1 MANSKI
7 TITFGADADVADWLS
22 FKYRLIGDTV
32 ETTLLETFVLNRV
45 QNYQITAPPV
55 ISLDGTDSATR
66 YVDAFNID
74 YNGFS
79 AFTVSRVAN
88 EVTIQ
93 FTSDLYEFLDF
104 QTNFPSITSIIENFT
119 PSTFSLV
126 SAITSASVTDVCGKY
141 QLDVTAT
148 EPIKSL
154 IINGQTVTVDTPN
167 VLKTIGLTRA
177 VPFTISMVD
186 VSDLVVYVGDF
197 LFGLLDS
204 GNIVVNA
211 VNSLIGATVTV
222 NITNVDNLVLEYS
235 LDNVNW
241 QDSNI
246 FTGQGLGTKFLY
258 VRDQFGCVKSK
269 EYTVTEL
276 GSREPFFRIS
286 KANSINFSKKEVWDG
301 CTIFKND
308 ENTLDCQGLS
318 EKLYRTDNLFQTCD
332 TTIIQFKSN
341 YETNS
346 AVLRDSDGNDT
357 VLSVVKKSLNLNRF
371 QSLDAKYYKYRDG
384 KLGVYFESGNKYDE
398 FGSIIGTYT
407 LNGNLPE
414 FAIIGQFITIN
425 TLGTFQIK
433 DILTDDSINKRIIV
447 VDYSYNGLVTDT
459 KVQSIYDILD
469 YEVYEFG
476 IDWSLFTIGKYN
488 VVITATDSINGI
500 EIHNSERISLAT
512 EHKNTLAISYSNNNN
527 RDIFY
532 KYGIV
537 NFIRVPYIRFV
548 PKQQDDNEISITD
561 DNSVVVE
568 SSVYEK
574 NEIKFDVI
582 SNSLMRKLV
591 VALSCENLFVNGV
604 GYVKDGNI
612 DTENIDNTNL
622 HEVTATLIKTN
633 ISYTNFK
640 QGQTGI
646 DSGSATFE
654 APQIITTGT
663 NFIKA

>member
-7 TITFGADADVADWLS
+7 TITFGADADVADWLQ

-74 YNGFS
+74 YNGFN
-79 AFTVSRVAN
+79 AFTVSRILN
-88 EVTIQ
+88 EVTIE
-93 FTSDLYEFLDF
+93 FTNDLYEFLDF
-104 QTNFPSITSIIENFT
+104 TTNFVPITAVIDNFV
-119 PSTFSLV
+119 PSTFQLV
-126 SAITSASVTDVCGKY
+126 SAITSQSATDICGKY
-141 QLDVTAT
+141 QLDITAT

-154 IINGQTVTVDTPN
+154 RINGQTTTVDTPN

-177 VPFTISMVD
+177 LPFFVEMID
-186 VSDLVVYVGDF
+186 VNDVVRDVGNF

-204 GNIVVNA
+204 GNINVLVNK
-211 VNSLIGATVTV
+211 SLIGATVTV
-222 NITNVDNLVLEYS
+222 NVTNADNLDLEYS

-241 QDSNI
+241 QSDNV

-276 GSREPFFRIS
+276 GTRKPFTEIS
-286 KANSINFSKKEVWDG
+286 LANSINFSKVEVWDG

-308 ENTLDCQGLS
+308 ENTLDCQGLQ
-318 EKLYRTDNLFQTCD
+318 EKLFRTENLFQTCD
-332 TTIIQFKSN
+332 TTVIQFKSN
-341 YETNS
+341 YETNT
-346 AVLRDSDGNDT
+346 AVLRDSNGIDT
-357 VLSVVKKSLNLNRF
+357 NLSVVKKSANLNRF
-371 QSLDAKYYKYRDG
+371 QSLDAKYYKYREG
-384 KLGVYFESGNKYDE
+384 KLGVYFDAGNKYDE
-398 FGSIIGTYT
+398 FGSIIDKYT

-414 FAIIGQFITIN
+414 FAIIGEFITIN
-425 TLGTFQIK
+425 TLGTFEIV

-447 VDYSYNGLVTDT
+447 VNYSYNGLVTDT
-459 KVQSIYDILD
+459 IVQSIYDVLD
-469 YEVYEFG
+469 YEVYEFA
-476 IDWSLFTIGKYN
+476 IDWSLFSVGKYN
-488 VVITATDSINGI
+488 VIITKTDTTNGTVVY
-500 EIHNSERISLAT
+500 NSERINLAY

-537 NFIRVPYIRFV
+537 HFIRVPFVRFIS
-548 PKQQDDNEISITD
+548 KSQDDNEINITD
-561 DNSVVVE
+561 NNSVVVE
-568 SSVYEK
+568 STVYEK
-574 NEIKFDVI
+574 NEIKFYEM
-582 SNSLMRKLV
+582 SGSLKSKLI
-591 VALSCENLFVNGV
+591 VALSCENLFVNGI
-604 GYVKDGNI
+604 GYVKDGNVN
-612 DTENIDNTNL
+612 DENIDNTNL

-633 ISYTNFK
+633 VSYTNFK

-646 DSGSATFE
+646 DSGTATLE